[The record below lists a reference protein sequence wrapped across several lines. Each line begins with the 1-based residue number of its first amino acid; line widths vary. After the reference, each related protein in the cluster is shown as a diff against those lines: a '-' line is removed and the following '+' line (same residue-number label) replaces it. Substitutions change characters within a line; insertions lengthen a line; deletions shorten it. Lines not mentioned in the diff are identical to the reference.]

1 MRGDLH
7 ATAIYQFL
15 DTSLDEQIS
24 VPIDRADITCA
35 EPASREAL
43 LIDRWIADITRDH
56 VATADDDFAL
66 AIRSERS
73 AQLIQNADFGPG
85 RYTDRATLANG
96 GGQRIAGDLV
106 GGLGHAVGLQNGYAK
121 PLL

>member
-7 ATAIYQFL
+7 APAIYEFL
-15 DTSLDEQIS
+15 GASLDEQIS
-24 VPIDRADITCA
+24 VPIDRADIAGA

-43 LIDRWIADITRDH
+43 LIDGWIADVTRDD

-73 AQLIQNADFGPG
+73 AQLIPNSDVRPG
-85 RYTDRATLANG
+85 RYTDRARLANG
-96 GGQRIAGDLV
+96 GGS
-106 GGLGHAVGLQNGYAK
+106 GLQAIWWAASVM
-121 PLL
+121 P